1 MAENQTF
8 RALVELDKRT
18 QEELKAIDERLGNV
32 KFTPVEGQVAFIK
45 ELIKRSDETKRF
57 LADPKQYAVDHG
69 ILIDPKVVKKVV
81 NQVLFDT
88 VLDEEFCGTAGV
100 HVTKDIVD
108 LRDRLKP
115 GGIKPIG
122 PGGDP
127 VNPVAN
133 AAVVAA
139 AAAVAVAVV
148 EVVTMV
154 VTLVRA
160 KRPADLV
167 SLQGLGANGV
177 MLPGNMRFI
186 DRSRPAGIAAV
197 RGVGRGVL

>member
-1 MAENQTF
+1 MADDAKL
-8 RALVELDKRT
+8 RSLIELDKRT
-18 QEELKAIDERLGNV
+18 QEELQATRDRLSSV
-32 KFTPVEGQVAFIK
+32 KFSPLEAQIAFVK
-45 ELIKRSDETKRF
+45 ELIKRPEEAKALF
-57 LADPKQYAVDHG
+57 ADPKQYAIDHG
-69 ILIDPKVVKKVV
+69 IMMDPAVVQKIV
-81 NQVLFDT
+81 NQVMFDT
-88 VLDEEFCGTAGV
+88 VLDEDFCRTAGV
-100 HVTKDIVD
+100 HVTKDLVD

-167 SLQGLGANGV
+167 SLQGLGAQGIT
-177 MLPGNMRFI
+177 LPGNLRFI
-186 DRSRPAGIAAV
+186 NRAPAGIAAV
-197 RGVGRGVL
+197 RR

>member
-1 MAENQTF
+1 MAENPTL
-8 RALVELDKRT
+8 RALIELDKRT
-18 QEELKAIDERLGNV
+18 QEELQSVHERLESV

-45 ELIKRSDETKRF
+45 ELIKRPNETKRF

-69 ILIDPKVVKKVV
+69 ILIDPQLVKKVV

-88 VLDEEFCGTAGV
+88 VLDEEFCGSTGV

-115 GGIKPIG
+115 GGIKPVG

-127 VNPVAN
+127 INPVAN

-177 MLPGNMRFI
+177 MLPGNTRFI
-186 DRSRPAGIAAV
+186 DRSRVGGIAAV
-197 RGVGRGVL
+197 RGAGGVR